1 MQNANAQM
9 LNSKFVANPNGSERE
24 GPRTLRFGLFDL
36 DLRAGEL
43 RRKGARVKLQEQPFQ
58 ILAHLL
64 EKPGEVV
71 TREELRQRLW
81 PADTFV
87 DFDHSL
93 NAAIRRL
100 RDALGD
106 SAENPTFVETVARR
120 GYRFLAPVTPMPA
133 NGNGADLKPVEVAA
147 SGSSRSFPRGWL
159 FVAAG
164 GAIVLVFLAFRFGI
178 LLGHVFPSSPARVLQ
193 LTANPADDRV
203 RAAAISPDGK
213 YLAFSDET
221 GFYLRQIETGETHPV
236 AMPEGRIAW
245 SISWFPDGSHMV
257 IGLGTN
263 GWQTSLWEASALGG
277 NAHKLA
283 DEARSP
289 AASPDG
295 REVAFIAGGHFH
307 QQIWLMSLDGDQ
319 PRKLAGEEGDF
330 FGSLAWSP
338 DGSKLAFTRG
348 KDSYG
353 YGVNAEIGM
362 LDVHQQPTAQLLT
375 KAVVAGLGGPLAW
388 TSDEHLLYAVA
399 EPPPRTPESNLWS
412 VRVGARGKLFGPPM
426 RLTSDAG
433 EVFSINVTADGKRV
447 SYLKGILEPDVY
459 VAKLDHLS
467 LIGEPQRL
475 TLDDRKDMPYDWTP
489 DGKEV
494 IFTSDRG
501 GELNIYKQAVDQ
513 TIADQVV
520 RSAHPLVESRL
531 SPDGNQILYIEYP
544 KWGETSPSSPLM
556 RVPLAGGT
564 PKKILEDNWISN
576 HQCARAPAATC
587 VYSVVKDRTLT
598 FFTFDPFQG
607 KQSQIFQIKDDLPQT
622 YNWSLSPDGTTLAV
636 TKGKGET
643 STRIRLVSL
652 NGSDERWLE
661 TQTPTASLDW
671 AADSRSL
678 WAASVGDE
686 ENELLNIDLQGH
698 ARAVW
703 HPGKKSVGWAIP
715 SRDGKSLALYVGS
728 TSANAWMMERP

>member
-1 MQNANAQM
+1 MG
-9 LNSKFVANPNGSERE
+9 NSNGSENE
-24 GPRTLRFGLFDL
+24 EPRTLRFGLFDL
-36 DLRAGEL
+36 DLHAGEL
-43 RRKGARVKLQEQPFQ
+43 RRKGVRVKLQEQPFQ

-64 EKPGEVV
+64 EKPGDVV

-106 SAENPTFVETVARR
+106 SAENPAFVETVARR
-120 GYRFLAPVTPMPA
+120 GYRFLAPVTPLPA
-133 NGNGADLKPVEVAA
+133 NGNGAGLKPVEVAA
-147 SGSSRSFPRGWL
+147 SGSSKPFSHGWL
-159 FVAAG
+159 FAA
-164 GAIVLVFLAFRFGI
+164 AAAAVLVLLAFKFGI
-178 LLGHVFPSSPARVLQ
+178 LLDHIFPSSPARVLQ

-203 RAAAISPDGK
+203 RTAAISPDGR

-245 SISWFPDGSHMV
+245 SISWFPDGAHMV
-257 IGLGTN
+257 VGLGTS
-263 GWQTSLWEASALGG
+263 GWQTNLWEVSALGG
-277 NAHKLA
+277 NARKLS
-283 DEARSP
+283 DDGRSP
-289 AASPDG
+289 AVSPDG
-295 REVAFIAGGHFH
+295 KEVAFIGGGHFH

-319 PRKLAGEEGDF
+319 TRKLAGNNGDF
-330 FGSLAWSP
+330 FGSVAWSP
-338 DGSKLAFTRG
+338 DSSMLAFTHG
-348 KDSYG
+348 TSNYG
-353 YGVNAEIGM
+353 YGVNAEIGV
-362 LDVHQQPTAQLLT
+362 LDVHRQPSDQPPQPTTQLL
-375 KAVVAGLGGPLAW
+375 ACDVVAGLDGPLAW
-388 TSDEHLLYAVA
+388 TSDGQLLYTVA

-412 VRVGARGKLFGPPM
+412 VRVGARGKRFGPPM

-433 EVFSINVTADGKRV
+433 EVFSINVAADGKRIA
-447 SYLKGILEPDVY
+447 YLKGILEPDVY
-459 VAKLDHLS
+459 VAKLDRS
-467 LIGEPQRL
+467 SIIDEPQRL
-475 TLDDRKDMPYDWTP
+475 TLDDRKDIPYDWTP
-489 DGKEV
+489 DGKEI

-501 GELNIYKQAVDQ
+501 GELNIYKQGVDQ
-513 TIADQVV
+513 TIADLLV

-531 SPDGNQILYIEYP
+531 SPDGSQILYVEYP

-556 RVPLAGGT
+556 RVPFAGGA

-587 VYSVVKDRTLT
+587 VYSVVRDRTLK

-607 KQSQIFQIKDDLPQT
+607 KQNQLFQIADDLPQT

-652 NGSDERWLE
+652 NGGGERWLE
-661 TQTPTASLDW
+661 LQTPTASLDW

-678 WAASVGDE
+678 WAASAGVE

-698 ARAVW
+698 VRAVW
-703 HPGKKSVGWAIP
+703 HPKKKSVGWAIP
-715 SRDGKSLALYVGS
+715 SRDGRSLALYVGS
-728 TSANAWMMERP
+728 TSANVWMMERR